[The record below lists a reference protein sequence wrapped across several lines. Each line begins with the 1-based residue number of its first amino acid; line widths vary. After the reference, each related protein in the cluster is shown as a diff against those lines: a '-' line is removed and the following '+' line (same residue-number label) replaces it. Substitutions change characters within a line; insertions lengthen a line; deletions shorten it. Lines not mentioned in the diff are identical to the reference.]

1 MVVIFF
7 DSFRVI
13 RPFVSFVIQKNHS
26 LNHSHMQI
34 YLNEKHVVSR
44 AKWGRRTSLIGL
56 TVLGVGMV
64 ASFSPN
70 WIARWANEGQEIASS
85 PLVQWVGAG
94 GWLVISMTCLIAGY
108 LLGQIGNTNLR
119 RYQRSPRPD
128 QVVAKALKGFDDR
141 NRLYGWVAGSD
152 LVFAGPTGVYA
163 LTPCDA
169 TGKVAI
175 VDDRVRRPFSW
186 RRFFVFGQDGSNTP
200 GLEAQQA
207 AKKASAWLSAQLGAG
222 EPVPV
227 NPLVV
232 FTNDNAQIEVLSAST
247 PVVHHKQLKEFLRSQ
262 VRGANLSKETLKAVV
277 DRLDEEAAKR
287 GIAAEN

>member
-1 MVVIFF
+1 
-7 DSFRVI
+7 
-13 RPFVSFVIQKNHS
+13 
-26 LNHSHMQI
+26 MQI

-56 TVLGVGMV
+56 TVLGIGMI

-70 WIARWANEGQEIASS
+70 WIARWATEGREIASS
-85 PLVQWVGAG
+85 PIIQWVGAG
-94 GWLVISMTCLIAGY
+94 GWLVVSMTCLIAGY

-141 NRLYGWVAGSD
+141 NRLYGWVAASD

-163 LTPCDA
+163 ITPCDA

-175 VDDRVRRPFSW
+175 VDDRVRRPFNW
-186 RRFFVFGQDGSNTP
+186 RRFLAFGQDGSNTP

-207 AKKASAWLSAQLGAG
+207 AKKASAWLSAQLGAA
-222 EPVPV
+222 ESVPV

-232 FTNDNAQIEVLSAST
+232 FTNDNAQVEVMSASI
-247 PVVHHKQLKEFLRSQ
+247 PVVHHKQLKDFLRGQ
-262 VRGANLSKETLKAVV
+262 VRNTNLGKDTLKAVV

-287 GIAAEN
+287 GIAVEN